1 MTTLLALVYYL
12 CRDGEGGGGVP
23 RVAGGQRARRPWSGA
38 AGNVSEGR
46 RDPQDAPS
54 KCFVLSVERSLSR
67 AWSGGEGS
75 EGPGGGGKRYK
86 EKAKLFPRH
95 FLHLH

>member
-1 MTTLLALVYYL
+1 M
-12 CRDGEGGGGVP
+12 
-23 RVAGGQRARRPWSGA
+23 
-38 AGNVSEGR
+38 
-46 RDPQDAPS
+46 
-54 KCFVLSVERSLSR
+54 LSVERSLSR

-95 FLHLH
+95 FLHLHYVGDFEVIFPSMCKERAVGAEEIFTALYMLKQ